1 MRKEVDEIIKMA
13 LQDINPFM
21 IRTETGAMVR
31 YKNSNEAYRCCLNA
45 IYKEFPAG
53 FVDIALFM
61 MKYQRLSPAT
71 VNSILTSREYCYIRL
86 SELNGSEEKEKLR
99 YLLRLL
105 LSVSGCR
112 FDDVA
117 FWTAVDALVAQIKKE
132 GTAKVLSSLNNI
144 IVL

>member
-1 MRKEVDEIIKMA
+1 MA

-21 IRTETGAMVR
+21 IRTETGAMIH

-45 IYKEFPAG
+45 IYKEFPGG
-53 FVDIALFM
+53 FIDIALFM

-71 VNSILTSREYCYIRL
+71 AYSILKSREYCYIRL

-99 YLLRLL
+99 YVLRLL

-112 FDDVA
+112 FDDAA
-117 FWTAVDALVAQIKKE
+117 FWAAVDVLATQIKKE
-132 GTAKVLSSLNNI
+132 GTAKVLSLLNNL